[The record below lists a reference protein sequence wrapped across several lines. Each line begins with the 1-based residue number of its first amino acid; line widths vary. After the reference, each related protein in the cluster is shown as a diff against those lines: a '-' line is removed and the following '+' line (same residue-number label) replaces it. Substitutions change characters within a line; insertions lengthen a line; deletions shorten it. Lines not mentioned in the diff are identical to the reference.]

1 MEVTQMN
8 KKVTGIVSYIT
19 IIGWIIAF
27 LAGDKEGAK
36 FHLNQSLVINLAS
49 LINSLL
55 LSRILGIIPILGGLV
70 SWIISI
76 VILVLWILG
85 LVAAIKEEQKEV
97 PILGQIKILK

>member
-1 MEVTQMN
+1 MN

-19 IIGWIIAF
+19 IIGWIIAY

-49 LINSLL
+49 LINSWVLGT
-55 LSRILGIIPILGGLV
+55 ILGFIPFIGPIV

-76 VILVLWILG
+76 LILVLWILG

-97 PILGQIKILK
+97 PILGQVKILK

>member
-97 PILGQIKILK
+97 PLLGKIKILK